1 MGDIWEILKTFFTSQ
16 WLENHL
22 FYLFLLGLGVSMV
35 LVIILII
42 RTYKDDCKK
51 KKEQR
56 KRDKNTLRFISNKK
70 NKTY

>member
-1 MGDIWEILKTFFTSQ
+1 MTDIWEALKTFFTSA
-16 WLENHL
+16 WLERHL
-22 FYLFLLGLGVSMV
+22 FYLFLIGLGVSMV

-42 RTYKDDCKK
+42 RTYKEDCKN